1 MAVQKARTKL
11 KAKAKA
17 VAAKAKPVAKAKLQA
32 KAKAVAT
39 RAKAKVKAAVQ
50 KKPKAIPDGYP
61 PLSPIAVMQRAGEAI
76 EFYKNVFGAKER
88 MRMPL
93 PDGKL
98 AHAELGFGPS
108 VLMLADE
115 MGPFK
120 GAPQRLVLYAED
132 CDAVYQKALAAG
144 AQSNQEP
151 QDQFYGDRSCRVTDP
166 FGNEWTIMTH
176 KEDVSP
182 EEMQRRMAAMGPPPG
197 EGGAPPSSGEQ
208 TPTA

>member
-1 MAVQKARTKL
+1 MAMQKARTKL
-11 KAKAKA
+11 KAKAKT
-17 VAAKAKPVAKAKLQA
+17 VAAKAKPIVKAKVKAKAKT
-32 KAKAVAT
+32 VAT
-39 RAKAKVKAAVQ
+39 RAKAAVR

-88 MRMPL
+88 MRMPM
-93 PDGKL
+93 PDGKI

-115 MGPFK
+115 MGPYK
-120 GAPQRLVLYAED
+120 GAPQRLVLYSED

-144 AQSNQEP
+144 AKSNQEP

-182 EEMQRRMAAMGPPPG
+182 AEMQRRMEAMGPPPG
-197 EGGAPPSSGEQ
+197 GAPPGGSE
-208 TPTA
+208 